1 MKKISV
7 LGSTGSIGTQ
17 TLDVAAKHSEH
28 FQIEG
33 LAAGGNIALLLE
45 QARRFKPRKVS
56 VLRASLPNKSKPRF
70 RPARKCFTGTTG

>member
-56 VLRASLPNKSKPRF
+56 VATRELAEQIKAEV
-70 RPARKCFTGTTG
+70 PA